1 MKIYWNWLEG
11 KNFESESRGW
21 YEKMILRLLCG
32 SWSWDHL
39 TIYFQHIFPCLV
51 CHCSFITSYMLFI
64 WMCSWQCSCWDNTT
78 WGESGIGSLLKAM
91 NMAKNTGK
99 RWKFISLSALSF
111 LCKLLGSC
119 TLLIFSLISLL
130 KFLSHLITSGKSFIK
145 IHHKTVATHNCPFH
159 IRLCV
164 FFSLFLFYEL
174 SQPHNNKRLSSTS
187 WMCDQRIQKIPP
199 TFSGINLG
207 RGFIKKMKE
216 VGGFS
221 HSLMTRIIKNLLI
234 NNFQNGFDNFL
245 WGSALFFVSG
255 VI

>member
-1 MKIYWNWLEG
+1 MAGFWVRKSDVRRERKIGLTWMKINWNWLEG

-119 TLLIFSLISLL
+119 TLLIF
-130 KFLSHLITSGKSFIK
+130 FSHI
-145 IHHKTVATHNCPFH
+145 ATEIPFP
-159 IRLCV
+159 
-164 FFSLFLFYEL
+164 
-174 SQPHNNKRLSSTS
+174 PHNIR
-187 WMCDQRIQKIPP
+187 
-199 TFSGINLG
+199 
-207 RGFIKKMKE
+207 KKL
-216 VGGFS
+216 
-221 HSLMTRIIKNLLI
+221 H
-234 NNFQNGFDNFL
+234 
-245 WGSALFFVSG
+245 
-255 VI
+255 